1 MIPETTAVAPV
12 DVVEVWL
19 VVALLAEVVV
29 DVICVPD
36 VVVVDRVDVV
46 VVVDV
51 EPLEL
56 LVVVVDEVE
65 VVVVDVVVVGGTTLK
80 WSFLVVPPTSPGSW
94 LTRTLYDPPGL
105 VVSR

>member
-1 MIPETTAVAPV
+1 VIAETTAVAPV
-12 DVVEVWL
+12 DVVEVWP

-29 DVICVPD
+29 DVLCVPD

-65 VVVVDVVVVGGTTLK
+65 VVVVAVGAPTLK
-80 WSFLVVPPTSPGSW
+80 WSFLVVPPTNPGSW